1 MESKPMN
8 GSTSAEWSDQQL
20 CDFAARMAQAAGDL
34 VGGAL
39 QNVRTIDTKSS
50 GTDFVTEMDRAAEA
64 LLLSMIDAERPDD
77 GILGEEGS
85 SRPGTSGIRWVVDP
99 IDGTT
104 NYVYRH
110 PLFSVSVGCE
120 RNGIGVAGAVAVPM
134 LRELFTGWLGGG
146 AYCNGKPIKVTDE
159 TVLSKTLVGT
169 GFAYLPEPRAAQG
182 RRLAALL
189 GDIGEMRRGG
199 SAAIDLCFVA
209 AARLDAYY
217 QDGLQP
223 WDECAGLVI
232 AAEAGASITR
242 LAMSEEVLLVSNPGV
257 HDQLADRLIAIG

>member
-1 MESKPMN
+1 M
-8 GSTSAEWSDQQL
+8 
-20 CDFAARMAQAAGDL
+20 R
-34 VGGAL
+34 
-39 QNVRTIDTKSS
+39 
-50 GTDFVTEMDRAAEA
+50 
-64 LLLSMIDAERPDD
+64 RP
-77 GILGEEGS
+77 
-85 SRPGTSGIRWVVDP
+85 
-99 IDGTT
+99 
-104 NYVYRH
+104 
-110 PLFSVSVGCE
+110 
-120 RNGIGVAGAVAVPM
+120 
-134 LRELFTGWLGGG
+134 
-146 AYCNGKPIKVTDE
+146 
-159 TVLSKTLVGT
+159 VLSKTLVGT